1 MTAPIRDESTNEK
14 LKKRNRELSILN
26 TIADALNREVDLTRA
41 LDAALK
47 KIAELFD
54 VQTAWVWLQR
64 DDSATTYLA
73 ASLNLPPGLA
83 DDPARMAGDTY
94 CYCLDKYAL
103 GEMENARNVSI
114 ITCTRV
120 QGLHSGTEGLRYHA
134 SVPLYHHNK
143 RVGVLNVVSGD
154 WRELSEDDLRLLN
167 TVGDM
172 LSIAVERAQLF
183 AHSIEL
189 GAAEERNRLARE
201 IHDTLAQGLT
211 AITLQ
216 LETADALLE
225 SNPKNA
231 RTAVQKA
238 LNLTRA
244 NLEEARRSVL
254 DLRAAPLERRTF
266 CDALK
271 ALVEQY
277 GAEWKLEAEFE
288 LIGGDRPLP
297 VRIEAGLYR
306 MAQEAL
312 TNVVRHAKA
321 EHVCVH
327 FTTMPDQVELVIE
340 DDGQG
345 FDTEAL
351 ALRKAGRFG
360 LVGLNE
366 RARLLGGTLEVCS
379 VPGEGTELKI
389 IVPLEAAL

>member
-1 MTAPIRDESTNEK
+1 MDSQAESTNEK

-41 LDAALK
+41 LDAALA
-47 KIAELFD
+47 KIAELFS
-54 VQTAWVWLQR
+54 VETGWVWLQR
-64 DDSATTYLA
+64 EETGATYVA
-73 ASLNLPPGLA
+73 AALNLPPGLA
-83 DDPARMAGDTY
+83 NDPERMEGGY

-114 ITCTRV
+114 ITCTRL
-120 QGLHSGTEGLRYHA
+120 QGLHEGADGLRYHA

-143 RVGVLNVVSGD
+143 RVGVLNVVSSD

-172 LSIAVERAQLF
+172 LSIAIERAQLF
-183 AHSIEL
+183 AKSTQV
-189 GAAEERNRLARE
+189 GAVEERNRLARE

-216 LETADALLE
+216 LETADALLDAN
-225 SNPKNA
+225 SDKA

-238 LNLTRA
+238 LALTRT

-254 DLRAAPLERRTF
+254 DLRAAPLERRTLRE
-266 CDALK
+266 ALGD
-271 ALVEQY
+271 LVDQY
-277 GAEWKLEAEFE
+277 AAEWNLDIEFDVV
-288 LIGGDRPLP
+288 GGDRPLGI
-297 VRIEAGLYR
+297 RIESGLYR

-312 TNVVRHAKA
+312 TNAARHAA
-321 EHVCVH
+321 ATHVCVH
-327 FTTMPDQVELVIE
+327 FITMPDQVELVIE
-340 DDGQG
+340 DNGQG

-351 ALRKAGRFG
+351 AKGRFG

-366 RARLLGGTLEVCS
+366 RARLLGGALEVCS
-379 VPGEGTELKI
+379 EPGEGTSLKI
-389 IVPLEAAL
+389 TIPLEGAL

>member
-1 MTAPIRDESTNEK
+1 MDSQAESTNEK

-41 LDAALK
+41 LNAALG
-47 KIAELFD
+47 KIAELFN
-54 VQTAWVWLQR
+54 VQTGWVWLQR
-64 DDSATTYLA
+64 EETGTNYVA
-73 ASLNLPPGLA
+73 AALNLPPGLA
-83 DDPARMAGDTY
+83 NNPERMEGGY

-114 ITCTRV
+114 ITCTRL
-120 QGLHSGTEGLRYHA
+120 QGLHEGAEGLRYHA

-172 LSIAVERAQLF
+172 LSIAIERAQLY
-183 AHSIEL
+183 AKSIQV
-189 GAAEERNRLARE
+189 GAVEERNRLARE

-216 LETADALLE
+216 LETADALLDGD
-225 SNPKNA
+225 KAKA

-238 LNLTRA
+238 LSLTRA

-254 DLRAAPLERRTF
+254 DLRAAPLERHTLRE
-266 CDALK
+266 ALDD
-271 ALVEQY
+271 LSRQY
-277 GAEWKLEAEFE
+277 AAEWNLDIEFNAT
-288 LIGGDRPLP
+288 GGDRPLP
-297 VRIEAGLYR
+297 IRIEAGLYR

-312 TNVVRHAKA
+312 TNVVRHAHA
-321 EHVCVH
+321 THVCIQ
-327 FTTMPDQVELVIE
+327 FTCTPEQIELVIA

-351 ALRKAGRFG
+351 AKGRFG

-379 VPGEGTELKI
+379 NPGEGASLTI
-389 IVPLEAAL
+389 TIPLEGAL

>member
-1 MTAPIRDESTNEK
+1 MDSQAESTNEK

-41 LDAALK
+41 LDAALA
-47 KIAELFD
+47 KIAELFN
-54 VQTAWVWLQR
+54 VQTGWVWLQR
-64 DDSATTYLA
+64 EETGTNYVA
-73 ASLNLPPGLA
+73 AALNLPPGLA
-83 DDPARMAGDTY
+83 NNPERMEGGY

-114 ITCTRV
+114 ITCTRL
-120 QGLHSGTEGLRYHA
+120 QGLHEGAEGLRYHA

-172 LSIAVERAQLF
+172 LSIAIERAQLF
-183 AHSIEL
+183 AKSIQV
-189 GAAEERNRLARE
+189 GAVEERNRLARE

-216 LETADALLE
+216 LETADALLDGD
-225 SNPKNA
+225 KVKA

-238 LNLTRA
+238 LSLTRA

-254 DLRAAPLERRTF
+254 DLRAVPLERHTLRE
-266 CDALK
+266 ALDDL
-271 ALVEQY
+271 AHQY
-277 GAEWKLEAEFE
+277 AAEWNLNIEFNAT
-288 LIGGDRPLP
+288 GGDRPLP
-297 VRIEAGLYR
+297 IRIEAGLYR

-312 TNVVRHAKA
+312 TNVVRHAHA
-321 EHVCVH
+321 SHVCVQ
-327 FTTMPDQVELVIE
+327 FTCASDQIELVIE

-351 ALRKAGRFG
+351 AKGRFG

-379 VPGEGTELKI
+379 NPGEGASLTI
-389 IVPLEAAL
+389 TIPLEGTL

>member
-1 MTAPIRDESTNEK
+1 MTAQSESTNEK
-14 LKKRNRELSILN
+14 LTKRNRELSILN
-26 TIADALNREVDLTRA
+26 TIAEALNREVDLNRA
-41 LDAALK
+41 LDAALR

-54 VQTAWVWLQR
+54 VQTSWVWLQR
-64 DDSATTYLA
+64 EDTGATYLA
-73 ASLNLPPGLA
+73 AALNLPPGLA
-83 DDPARMAGDTY
+83 EHPERMDGRNY

-114 ITCTRV
+114 VTCTRL
-120 QGLHSGTEGLRYHA
+120 QGLHEGTKGLRYHA

-143 RVGVLNVVSGD
+143 RVGVLNVVSAD

-167 TVGDM
+167 TIGDM
-172 LSIAVERAQLF
+172 VSIAVERAQLF
-183 AHSIEL
+183 SNSIEL

-216 LETADALLE
+216 LETADALLD

-238 LNLTRA
+238 LSLTRA

-254 DLRAAPLERRTF
+254 DLRAAPLERSTF
-266 CDALK
+266 CDALRK
-271 ALVEQY
+271 LLEQY
-277 GAEWKLEAEFE
+277 GAEWKFETEFE
-288 LIGGDRPLP
+288 AIGEDQPIPMRLG
-297 VRIEAGLYR
+297 AGLYR

-312 TNVVRHAKA
+312 TNVARHANAK
-321 EHVCVH
+321 HVCIH
-327 FTTMPDQVELVIE
+327 FTAMPDHIELIIE
-340 DDGQG
+340 DDGVG

-351 ALRKAGRFG
+351 AKGRFG

-389 IVPLEAAL
+389 NVPLEEAE

>member
-1 MTAPIRDESTNEK
+1 MDSQAESTNEK

-41 LDAALK
+41 LNAALA
-47 KIAELFD
+47 KIAELFN
-54 VQTAWVWLQR
+54 VQTGWVWLQR
-64 DDSATTYLA
+64 EETGANYVA
-73 ASLNLPPGLA
+73 AALNLPPGLA
-83 DDPARMAGDTY
+83 NNPERMEGGY

-114 ITCTRV
+114 ITCTRL
-120 QGLHSGTEGLRYHA
+120 QGLHEGTEGLRYHA

-167 TVGDM
+167 TIGDM
-172 LSIAVERAQLF
+172 LSIAIERAQLF
-183 AHSIEL
+183 AKSIQV
-189 GAAEERNRLARE
+189 GAVEERNRLARE

-216 LETADALLE
+216 LETADALLDAN
-225 SNPKNA
+225 SGKA

-238 LNLTRA
+238 LALTRA

-254 DLRAAPLERRTF
+254 DLRAAPLERRTLRE
-266 CDALK
+266 ALDD
-271 ALVEQY
+271 LVSQY
-277 GAEWKLEAEFE
+277 AAEWNLEIEFE
-288 LIGGDRPLP
+288 VVGGDRPLP
-297 VRIEAGLYR
+297 IRIEAGLYR

-321 EHVCVH
+321 THVCVH
-327 FTTMPDQVELVIE
+327 FTCMPDQVELLIE
-340 DDGQG
+340 DDGEG
-345 FDTEAL
+345 FDTGAL
-351 ALRKAGRFG
+351 AKGRFG

-366 RARLLGGTLEVCS
+366 RARLLGGALELCS
-379 VPGEGTELKI
+379 DPGEGTSLKI
-389 IVPLEAAL
+389 TVPLEGAL

>member
-1 MTAPIRDESTNEK
+1 MTSASATEK
-14 LKKRNRELSILN
+14 LKNRNRELSIIN
-26 TIADALNREVDLTRA
+26 TIADALNREVNLTRA
-41 LDAALK
+41 LDAALQ

-54 VQTAWVWLQR
+54 VQTGWVWLQR
-64 DDSATTYLA
+64 EDTGATYLA
-73 ASLNLPPGLA
+73 AALHLPPALA
-83 DDPARMAGDTY
+83 DHPERMEGGY

-114 ITCTRV
+114 ITCTRL
-120 QGLHSGTEGLRYHA
+120 QGVREGADGFRYHA

-143 RVGVLNVVSGD
+143 RVGVLNVVTAD

-211 AITLQ
+211 AIALQ
-216 LETADALLE
+216 LETADALLDPA
-225 SNPKNA
+225 SNKA

-238 LNLTRA
+238 LVLTRA

-266 CDALK
+266 CEALRD
-271 ALVEQY
+271 LVEQY
-277 GAEWKLEAEFE
+277 GEEWNLETEFE
-288 LIGGDRPLP
+288 VIGGNHPLP
-297 VRIEAGLYR
+297 IRLEAGLYR

-312 TNVVRHAKA
+312 TNVVRHAHAK
-321 EHVCVH
+321 HVCVH
-327 FTTMPDQVELVIE
+327 WTTMPDQVELIVE

-351 ALRKAGRFG
+351 SKGRFG

-389 IVPLEAAL
+389 TVPLEGAL

>member
-1 MTAPIRDESTNEK
+1 MTAPARDESTNEK

-64 DDSATTYLA
+64 EDSATTYLA

-83 DDPARMAGDTY
+83 DDPARMAGDYY

-114 ITCTRV
+114 ITCTRL
-120 QGLHSGTEGLRYHA
+120 QGLHGGTEGLRYHA

-225 SNPKNA
+225 ANPKNA

-238 LNLTRA
+238 LSLTRA

-266 CDALK
+266 CDALN

-277 GAEWKLEAEFE
+277 GAEWKLETEFE

-321 EHVCVH
+321 KHVCVH
-327 FTTMPDQVELVIE
+327 FTTTPNQLELVIE

-351 ALRKAGRFG
+351 AKGRFG

-389 IVPLEAAL
+389 TVPLEAAL

>member
-1 MTAPIRDESTNEK
+1 MLMTAPTRDESTNEK

-26 TIADALNREVDLTRA
+26 TIAEALNREVDLTRA

-64 DDSATTYLA
+64 TDTETPYLA
-73 ASLNLPPGLA
+73 AALNLPPGLA
-83 DDPARMAGDTY
+83 DSPARMAGDTY

-183 AHSIEL
+183 AHSIQL

-225 SNPKNA
+225 SNPANA

-312 TNVVRHAKA
+312 TNVVRHANA
-321 EHVCVH
+321 QHVCVH
-327 FTTMPDQVELVIE
+327 FTTMPDQVELVVE
-340 DDGQG
+340 DDGRG

-351 ALRKAGRFG
+351 AKGRFG

-366 RARLLGGTLEVCS
+366 RARLIGGTLEVCS

-389 IVPLEAAL
+389 TVPLEAAL

>member
-1 MTAPIRDESTNEK
+1 
-14 LKKRNRELSILN
+14 
-26 TIADALNREVDLTRA
+26 
-41 LDAALK
+41 
-47 KIAELFD
+47 
-54 VQTAWVWLQR
+54 
-64 DDSATTYLA
+64 
-73 ASLNLPPGLA
+73 
-83 DDPARMAGDTY
+83 
-94 CYCLDKYAL
+94 
-103 GEMENARNVSI
+103 
-114 ITCTRV
+114 
-120 QGLHSGTEGLRYHA
+120 
-134 SVPLYHHNK
+134 VPLYHHNK

-183 AHSIEL
+183 ANSIQL

-211 AITLQ
+211 AIALQ

-231 RTAVQKA
+231 HVAVQKA
-238 LNLTRA
+238 LSLTRS

-254 DLRAAPLERRTF
+254 DLRAASLERRTF
-266 CDALK
+266 YDALR
-271 ALVEQY
+271 ALLDQY
-277 GAEWKLEAEFE
+277 GAEWKLETEFE
-288 LIGGDRPLP
+288 LVGGDRPLP

-321 EHVCVH
+321 KHVCIHV
-327 FTTMPDQVELVIE
+327 TTMPEQVELIVE

-351 ALRKAGRFG
+351 AKGRFG

-389 IVPLEAAL
+389 TVPLEAAL

>member
-1 MTAPIRDESTNEK
+1 MVQESTNEK

-41 LDAALK
+41 LNAALE

-54 VQTAWVWLQR
+54 VQTGWVWLQR
-64 DDSATTYLA
+64 EETGATYLA

-83 DDPARMAGDTY
+83 DDPARMDGSNY

-114 ITCTRV
+114 ITCTRL
-120 QGLHSGTEGLRYHA
+120 QGLHYGAEGLRYHA

-143 RVGVLNVVSGD
+143 RVGVLNVVSGG

-172 LSIAVERAQLF
+172 LSIAVERANLF
-183 AHSIEL
+183 SHSIEL

-216 LETADALLE
+216 LETADALLDA
-225 SNPKNA
+225 NPANA
-231 RTAVQKA
+231 RAAVQKA
-238 LNLTRA
+238 LALTRA

-266 CDALK
+266 CEAL
-271 ALVEQY
+271 ADLVRQY
-277 GAEWKLEAEFE
+277 GAEWKLETEFE
-288 LIGGDRPLP
+288 LVGGDRPMP
-297 VRIEAGLYR
+297 GRIEAGLYR

-321 EHVCVH
+321 KRVCVH
-327 FTTMPDQVELVIE
+327 FTTTPDQVELVVE
-340 DDGQG
+340 DDGVG

-351 ALRKAGRFG
+351 AKGRFG

-389 IVPLEAAL
+389 IVPLETAL

>member
-1 MTAPIRDESTNEK
+1 MDVQAESTNEK

-41 LDAALK
+41 LNAALA
-47 KIAELFD
+47 KIAELFN
-54 VQTAWVWLQR
+54 VQTGWVWLQR
-64 DDSATTYLA
+64 EETGTNYVA
-73 ASLNLPPGLA
+73 AALNLPPGLA
-83 DDPARMAGDTY
+83 NDPERMEGGY

-114 ITCTRV
+114 ITCTRL
-120 QGLHSGTEGLRYHA
+120 QGLHEGAEGLRYHA

-172 LSIAVERAQLF
+172 LSIAIERAQLY
-183 AHSIEL
+183 AKSIQV
-189 GAAEERNRLARE
+189 GAVEERNRLARE

-216 LETADALLE
+216 LETADALLDGD
-225 SNPKNA
+225 KAKA
-231 RTAVQKA
+231 RAAVQKA
-238 LNLTRA
+238 LALTRA

-254 DLRAAPLERRTF
+254 DLRAAPLERHTLRE
-266 CDALK
+266 ALEDM
-271 ALVEQY
+271 AQHY
-277 GAEWKLEAEFE
+277 GTEWNLDIDFNAT
-288 LIGGDRPLP
+288 GGDRPLP
-297 VRIEAGLYR
+297 IRIEAGLYR

-312 TNVVRHAKA
+312 TNVVRHAHA
-321 EHVCVH
+321 SHVCIH
-327 FTTMPDQVELVIE
+327 FTCASDHVQLIIE
-340 DDGQG
+340 DNGQG

-351 ALRKAGRFG
+351 AKGRFG

-366 RARLLGGTLEVCS
+366 RARLLGGALEVCS
-379 VPGEGTELKI
+379 NPGEGTSLTI
-389 IVPLEAAL
+389 SVPLEGAL